1 MNLLRLEAVIQQL
14 ARHFAPY
21 LELGVAAADEYRG
34 AVVRRLVLL
43 LLAIPVALVGIA
55 ALWATGLVAL
65 WDTQWRLAYAAGS
78 ALVLLAAAAAALY
91 GALGRRAPGHYGDL
105 LRTEIRKDME
115 LLREWKSSKSTL

>member
-1 MNLLRLEAVIQQL
+1 MNLLRLEAVIREL
-14 ARHFAPY
+14 ARHLGPY
-21 LELGVAAADEYRG
+21 LELGAAAAGEYRS
-34 AVVRRLVLL
+34 AVRRRLVLL
-43 LLAIPVALVGIA
+43 LVAVPLALAGIA

-65 WDTQWRLAYAAGS
+65 WDTPWRLAYAAGS

-91 GALGRRAPGHYGDL
+91 GALGRHAPGHYGDL